1 MIRRIIMFMLIITVA
16 IPVTTLT
23 PPDRN
28 SQAPWGESAVV
39 AKGKKGKK
47 KPNQTATPPRF
58 TTVTRTVRQPVT
70 QTFTSTVPLTIPK
83 GAAAVTTGAAD
94 PYPATI
100 EVSGFAN
107 GTITD
112 VNLILE
118 DFTHESPFDVDIL
131 LTRSSGRQ
139 AMVMSDVGFATG
151 VTDIDLTL
159 DDEAAASLPGGQL
172 VGGTFRPTFHR
183 TTASDDFVAPAPAHN
198 GSVRLRTFD
207 GADPNGTW
215 QLWVMDNG
223 EHYTGDIGSWALQI
237 TAEIDAG
244 QVEEQV
250 PVQDPVQVKDK
261 PGKKKPKHT
270 GKGKGRR

>member
-1 MIRRIIMFMLIITVA
+1 MIKRIIMLMLIVTLA

-23 PPDRN
+23 PPGTI

-47 KPNQTATPPRF
+47 KPKKTATPTRF
-58 TTVTRTVRQPVT
+58 TTVTRTVRQPLT
-70 QTFTSTVPLTIPK
+70 QTFTSTGPLTIPK
-83 GAAAVTTGAAD
+83 GAPAVTTGAAD

-100 EVSGFAN
+100 DVNGFTN

-118 DFTHESPFDVDIL
+118 DFTHPAPFEVDIL

-139 AMVMSDVGFATG
+139 AMVMSDAGGAFA
-151 VTDIDLTL
+151 TDIDLTL
-159 DDEAAASLPGGQL
+159 DDEAAASLPDSTL
-172 VGGTFRPTFHR
+172 VSGTFRPTFRR
-183 TTASDDFVAPAPAHN
+183 TTASDDFAAPAPAHN
-198 GSVRLRTFD
+198 GSVKLRTFD

-223 EHYTGDIGSWALQI
+223 EHYTGDIASWALQI

-244 QVEEQV
+244 QVTEQV
-250 PVQDPVQVKDK
+250 PVKDK
-261 PGKKKPKHT
+261 PSKKKH
-270 GKGKGRR
+270 KGKGRR